1 MALFLCHAEKSMIDL
16 TVVGNRALSKED
28 MFKLAHKQ
36 ANGELK
42 TEQLLLET
50 LKVQDEKKKP
60 MIEAAKHS
68 YENAMR
74 KTSEL
79 AKAGKAKLAKEWY
92 DLAHKFVLW
101 AGDSDFDAYMLA
113 SEWNRE
119 PSAKFWAPRR
129 AVLEGKHKL
138 ATQIQEFID
147 DEDALFL
154 SLSTPPGAGKST
166 LIKFLLSY
174 IAGLFPQSANIY
186 TSYSDGMSKMMYD
199 SVVSMLTDTS
209 EYGHN
214 DIFDNGMPTLSAEYN
229 TISYRKKG
237 DFPTIGVI
245 SLGGSVTG
253 RTRANKFMI
262 TDDLV
267 KNAEVARNPQRLET
281 LWQDYRDTLTTR
293 QIGDNV
299 KQIMLGTIWSLH
311 DPISRMRTDH
321 EGDPRYRF
329 IAIPVCDDNGHSN
342 FNYNCADRYT
352 DKKIRDIKT
361 DIDNVTFSCLYMQ
374 QPMEREGLLF
384 HKDEMNWYNGTLP
397 DGSARRI
404 AVCDVAWGGD
414 YLAMPI
420 GYLYEDGSLFLQD
433 VVFSKGDKKI
443 TQPMV
448 VAKSIQHQ
456 IHQERF
462 EGNNG
467 GGEYA
472 DEIDKQL
479 RAQNVHI
486 NISSKRASTAQS
498 KLSRILQYAP
508 DIKQVYYRNDNGRG
522 EMYDKFLENLF
533 AFNQSGKNA
542 HDDAPDSMAQLCAFA
557 TNGVGASVEI
567 IKRII

>member
-1 MALFLCHAEKSMIDL
+1 
-16 TVVGNRALSKED
+16 
-28 MFKLAHKQ
+28 
-36 ANGELK
+36 
-42 TEQLLLET
+42 
-50 LKVQDEKKKP
+50 
-60 MIEAAKHS
+60 
-68 YENAMR
+68 
-74 KTSEL
+74 
-79 AKAGKAKLAKEWY
+79 
-92 DLAHKFVLW
+92 
-101 AGDSDFDAYMLA
+101 
-113 SEWNRE
+113 
-119 PSAKFWAPRR
+119 
-129 AVLEGKHKL
+129 
-138 ATQIQEFID
+138 
-147 DEDALFL
+147 
-154 SLSTPPGAGKST
+154 
-166 LIKFLLSY
+166 
-174 IAGLFPQSANIY
+174 
-186 TSYSDGMSKMMYD
+186 MYD

-311 DPISRMRTDH
+311 DPISRMRTEH

-329 IAIPVCDDNGHSN
+329 IAIPVCDDEGHSN

-352 DKKIRDIKT
+352 DKKIKDIKAT
-361 DIDNVTFSCLYMQ
+361 IDNVTFSCLYMQ

-384 HKDEMNWYNGTLP
+384 HKDELNWYNGTLP
-397 DGSARRI
+397 DGPARRI

-414 YLAMPI
+414 YLSMPI
-420 GYLYEDGSLFLQD
+420 AYIYEDGSMYIHD
-433 VVFSKGDKKI
+433 VVFSKANKTV

-448 VAKSIQHQ
+448 VAKSIQHR

-472 DEIDKQL
+472 EDVDKQL

-486 NISSKRASTAQS
+486 NISSKRAPTTQS

-508 DIKQVYYRNDNGRG
+508 DINRIYFRSDKGRG
-522 EMYDKFLENLF
+522 EMYDKFIENLLS
-533 AFNQSGKNA
+533 FNQNGKNTN
-542 HDDAPDSMAQLCAFA
+542 DDAPDSLAQLCAFA
-557 TNGVGASVEI
+557 TNGIGARVEI
-567 IKRII
+567 MKRIV

>member
-1 MALFLCHAEKSMIDL
+1 MIDL
-16 TVVGNRALSKED
+16 TVVGDKALSKED
-28 MFKLAHKQ
+28 MFKLAEKQ
-36 ANGELK
+36 AGEDLK
-42 TEQLLLET
+42 SNKLLLET

-60 MIEAAKHS
+60 MIKAAKNG
-68 YENAMR
+68 YELAIK
-74 KTSEL
+74 KTNEL
-79 AKAGKAKLAKEWY
+79 AKAGKAKQAMEWY
-92 DLAHKFVLW
+92 ELAHKFTLW
-101 AGDSDFDAYMLA
+101 AGDKDLDMYMLA

-119 PSAKFWAPRR
+119 PNAKFWVPRR

-138 ATQIQEFID
+138 ATQIQDFID

-166 LIKFLLSY
+166 IIKFLLSY
-174 IAGLFPQSANIY
+174 IAGCFPQSANIY

-311 DPISRMRTDH
+311 DPISRMRTEH

-329 IAIPVCDDNGHSN
+329 IAIPVCDDEGHSN

-352 DKKIRDIKT
+352 DKKIKDIKT
-361 DIDNVTFSCLYMQ
+361 TIDNVTFSCLYMQ

-384 HKDEMNWYNGTLP
+384 HKDELNWYNGTLP

-414 YLAMPI
+414 YLSMPI
-420 GYLYEDGSLFLQD
+420 AYIYEDGSMYIHD
-433 VVFSKGDKKI
+433 VVFSKANKTV

-448 VAKSIQHQ
+448 VAKSIQHR

-472 DEIDKQL
+472 EDVDKQL

-486 NISSKRASTAQS
+486 NISSKRAPTTQS

-508 DIKQVYYRNDNGRG
+508 DINRIYFRSDKGRG
-522 EMYDKFLENLF
+522 EMYDKFIEKLLS
-533 AFNQSGKNA
+533 FNQNGKNTN
-542 HDDAPDSMAQLCAFA
+542 DDAPDSLAQLCAFA
-557 TNGVGASVEI
+557 TNGIGARVEI
-567 IKRII
+567 MKRIV

>member
-1 MALFLCHAEKSMIDL
+1 MIDL

-28 MFKLAHKQ
+28 MFKLAKEQ
-36 ANGELK
+36 ANGEY
-42 TEQLLLET
+42 ENESLLLET
-50 LKVQDEKKKP
+50 LKVQDNKSKA
-60 MIEAAKHS
+60 MIAAAKKA
-68 YENAMR
+68 YELSVK
-74 KTSEL
+74 KTNKL
-79 AKAGKAKLAKEWY
+79 AKAGKAKEAVEWY
-92 DLAHKFVLW
+92 ELGHKFALW
-101 AGDSDFDAYMLA
+101 AATNDFDMYMTA

-119 PSAKFWAPRR
+119 PKAKFWSPRR

-174 IAGLFPQSANIY
+174 IAGRFPQSANIY

-214 DIFDNGMPTLSAEYN
+214 DIFDNGSPVLSAEYN

-311 DPISRMRTDH
+311 DPISRMRTEH
-321 EGDPRYRF
+321 EDDPRYMF
-329 IAIPVCDDNGHSN
+329 IAIPVCDDKGHSN
-342 FNYNCADRYT
+342 FNYSCADRYT
-352 DKKIRDIKT
+352 DKKIKDIKT
-361 DIDNVTFSCLYMQ
+361 SIDNVTFSCLYMQ

-384 HKDEMNWYNGTLP
+384 HRDELNWYNGTLP
-397 DGSARRI
+397 DGATRRI

-414 YLAMPI
+414 YLSMPI
-420 GYLYEDGSLFLQD
+420 AYLYDDGSIYLHD
-433 VVFSKGDKKI
+433 VVFSKANKTV

-448 VAKSIQHQ
+448 VAKSIQHR

-467 GGEYA
+467 GSEYA
-472 DEIDKQL
+472 EDVDKQL

-486 NISSKRASTAQS
+486 NITSKRASTTQS

-508 DIKQVYYRNDNGRG
+508 DINRIYFRSDRARG
-522 EMYDKFLENLF
+522 EMYDMFINNLLS
-533 AFNQSGKNA
+533 FNQNGKNKN
-542 HDDAPDSMAQLCAFA
+542 DDAPDSLAQLCAFVTSGISA
-557 TNGVGASVEI
+557 RVEI
-567 IKRII
+567 MKRII